1 MSRGQRFQGLRRL
14 LLGKSAPPSAW
25 RSRWRATVAS
35 DVSTRDGIGWEFTDP
50 QGREV
55 WAVFR
60 DDGGAF
66 PVFSAV
72 RGEGVLPSR
81 DELEEMT
88 LEAVADLLAAR
99 RLRDPV
105 GWFAKNISA
114 ALLIASCEVTGW
126 EGPEWAVESGEDDI
140 ALEWAEPT
148 SGRTPFAWLRAKATD
163 REVVIDIYQDDGY
176 FGLDFLPTFNP
187 QLADFDTGSLRARL
201 DAPVLTGR
209 INKVEVVFDTE
220 VELKRLSGPG
230 VVSEVLLHGDTSS
243 SLLIAAEAYSRD
255 EWHLYD
261 ESVVVLP
268 DVAVAD
274 ALPWIP
280 ARRKWRPTQ
289 SPGR

>member
-1 MSRGQRFQGLRRL
+1 V
-14 LLGKSAPPSAW
+14 GKSAPPSAW
-25 RSRWRATVAS
+25 RSRWHATIAS
-35 DVSTRDGIGWEFTDP
+35 DVSKRDGIGWEFTDP
-50 QGREV
+50 HGREV

-60 DDGGAF
+60 EDGDDF
-66 PVFSAV
+66 PVFSAI
-72 RGEGVLPSR
+72 RGDGELPPL

-105 GWFAKNISA
+105 GWITTNISA
-114 ALLIASCEVTGW
+114 ALLLASCEITGW
-126 EGPEWAVESGEDDI
+126 EGPEWAIESGEDDI

-163 REVVIDIYQDDGY
+163 REVVIDIYQDNVY

-187 QLADFDTGSLRARL
+187 QLANFDTGSLRARL

-220 VELKRLSGPG
+220 LDEKWLRGPG

-268 DVAVAD
+268 DVTVAD

-280 ARRKWRPTQ
+280 ARHKWRPTQ